1 MKKFYLL
8 AALMAI
14 STSLLGSEEIKTN
27 KLEETVITSENSN
40 ETLGSINKNI
50 TIITSEEIAEKGAQS
65 VADALK
71 TVSDVIVK
79 EITGSEPEFDISGQ
93 GATAKSNVL
102 VLLDGIPL
110 NSIDMSGPKTSQIP
124 INTVERIEVIPSGG
138 AVLYGD
144 GAIGGVINI
153 ITKKAADR
161 ENYGNLSLT
170 LGSYNLR
177 QENVSYGTKIGD
189 KLLFDMGYINKK
201 KDGYRDY
208 QKDKLES
215 FYLKTRY
222 LLDKGSIGAHYTYSK
237 TKFKTPGA
245 LVNQNRKQSN
255 PKAWRIDGNTEKNR
269 FSGDYIY
276 NLTEKLEFKMLGDFS
291 KESYNSTS
299 SFGPYNYKTDIL
311 YLKPQIKYSYLDNGY
326 LVVGGDYYKGKTKI
340 EKTDTIKKDSL
351 GGYLINN
358 ITFDKFNFIQGYRYQ
373 KIKYSN
379 NLSSLHLNKKFN
391 EQAFDLSTSYK
402 YSDSGKVYISYS
414 KAFRTPNTDEFI
426 NRFAK
431 KVNINLKPQKNNTY
445 ELGIKD
451 AFKNIILNG
460 SVFYID
466 TKDEIYYN
474 QVLDENTNLDGKSK
488 RKGINLSIEEYFG
501 KLRLS
506 QGITYIHSKFKQGK
520 AIPGIPKIK
529 GVFNINYQMTEQ
541 ININN
546 SYEYFGKA
554 YKNDD
559 LLNIDKKVDNYLLVG
574 INLQYKIN
582 NSFIIEGGVKN
593 LFNEKYYDF
602 VSYSKYGNS
611 YYPAPERNY
620 YGKIT
625 YTF

>member
-79 EITGSEPEFDISGQ
+79 EMTGSEPVFDIRGQ
-93 GATAKSNVL
+93 GTTAISNVL

-153 ITKKAADR
+153 ITKKVADR

-170 LGSYNLR
+170 FGSYNLR

-222 LLDKGSIGAHYTYSK
+222 LLDNGSIGAHYTYLK

-245 LVNQNRKQSN
+245 LNYKEVNQNRKQSN
-255 PKAWRIDGNTEKNR
+255 PKTWRIDGNTEKNR

-299 SFGPYNYKTDIL
+299 SSGPYNYKTDIL

-414 KAFRTPNTDEFI
+414 KAFRTPNTDELAWWYPENNF
-426 NRFAK
+426 
-431 KVNINLKPQKNNTY
+431 KPQKTNTY

-474 QVLDENTNLDGKSK
+474 QEKNTNLDGKSK
-488 RKGINLSIEEYFG
+488 RKGIDLSIEEYFG

-559 LLNIDKKVDNYLLVG
+559 LLNVDKKVDDYLLVG

-602 VSYSKYGNS
+602 VKYPNS